1 VVRLLLAAVLLIVL
15 GGLTVRFTNGRLL
28 GPASDPGNPGGTA
41 PISAAAP
48 AAAPTQVTYELA
60 EAALTDQVNQRL
72 ASQQIGSTPLGPATL
87 RRLTLHLRGG
97 RILADGD
104 AQVAGTVLPVSL
116 AGSLAAQAGHPVVT
130 LQEATVAG
138 VAVPDETRALME
150 RTMQGQVESALA
162 QQRLSLTSVT
172 IQEGKIVAVGTR
184 T

>member
-1 VVRLLLAAVLLIVL
+1 MVRLLLAAALLIVL

-28 GPASDPGNPGGTA
+28 GPASDPGNPGG
-41 PISAAAP
+41 AAP
-48 AAAPTQVTYELA
+48 MSAAAPTQVTYELP

-72 ASQQIGSTPLGPATL
+72 AGQQIGNTPLGPATL

-104 AQVAGTVLPVSL
+104 AQVAGAVLPVSL
-116 AGSLAAQAGHPVVT
+116 TGSLAAQAGHPVVT

-150 RTMQGQVESALA
+150 RTMQSQVESALA